1 MSDHPPGEAFRV
13 ARRGYDRDE
22 VDARLTELYARL
34 EALEDDRNQLTAQ
47 LVAVGVESPADMRS
61 ELEAVAGDV
70 GRVLEAARE
79 AAEAMRSRAA
89 QDAAQWRNAAEA
101 ASEEARRLAEQDA
114 MALRGDAWRAGTE
127 LLQQATQRRERILA
141 AAQQDAIL
149 TRAEAEQEAHRLTA
163 SARKDIADETRL
175 AKLKAE
181 RMAEE
186 ARLAGEQLRTEAHR
200 EVQAAEQRVGSIEQR
215 RVELM
220 REIDA
225 ARAALAG
232 LQEEL
237 DERRQALEPEPEPEP
252 DSAPVAEPV
261 PDRAPAEDSR
271 PDWKAAWA
279 ADEVAIRIV
288 SQPVPGPG
296 EVVDAEAMAAEVRAL
311 RQAGAAEAPTGSP
324 TPEPAPEP
332 AAEASVEP
340 EPGPVAVSERVVD
353 VEPEPVVDAV
363 PEPAAATEPAV
374 DAEPGPVAVSE
385 RVVDVEPEPVVDAVP
400 EPAAATEPAVDAE
413 PEPVAVS
420 ERVVD
425 VEPEPEPGTEPVAA
439 TEPAV
444 DAEPEPAAVAEPA
457 ANSEPEPGTEP
468 EPAAEPEPPLE
479 AEPAPGGE
487 GIDDLFS
494 RLRGGGSATPAVVV
508 ASAPEPEPVP
518 EPAPAPPRERPPLRA
533 VPAAAGP
540 DPFEL
545 RDRLLL
551 PLTNKALRDAKR
563 AIVDIQ
569 NVVLEELRT
578 SGGEWSPEPGA
589 FVAELG
595 PTLAELSSASRSA
608 GALAAAELS
617 GADRP
622 PDLAEPE
629 TQEGP
634 DVSAAL
640 REGLTQVLGRSAEA
654 GGGPRQQSAT
664 VSRFFRAWRTDEA
677 ERRLRHAAF
686 AAFHRGLLD
695 ACAELGV
702 PAVAGRAD
710 GRTCAACPASTG
722 EPWRPRDEPPNGTA
736 IPPAHDDC
744 SCTVVPA
751 P

>member
-385 RVVDVEPEPVVDAVP
+385 RVVDVEPERVVDAVP
-400 EPAAATEPAVDAE
+400 
-413 PEPVAVS
+413 
-420 ERVVD
+420 
-425 VEPEPEPGTEPVAA
+425 EPVAA

-444 DAEPEPAAVAEPA
+444 DAEPEPA

>member
-385 RVVDVEPEPVVDAVP
+385 RVVDVEPERVVDAVP
-400 EPAAATEPAVDAE
+400 
-413 PEPVAVS
+413 
-420 ERVVD
+420 
-425 VEPEPEPGTEPVAA
+425 EPVAA

-444 DAEPEPAAVAEPA
+444 DAEPEPA

-468 EPAAEPEPPLE
+468 EPAAEPEPPPE